1 MDNMIFMSN
10 RLFDELKRMCSL
22 RFIEATKAGL
32 NVETVEDGKE
42 LLVINMDFFQGE
54 SKKDVL
60 DKVQLAMIFIRK
72 YNALLFEGVEYHLG
86 STYSFLDKLYDLGII
101 TFDEKTTIRSPWD
114 DCTDSQEPFFE

>member
-1 MDNMIFMSN
+1 MNMDNMIFMSN

-72 YNALLFEGVEYHLG
+72 YNALY
-86 STYSFLDKLYDLGII
+86 I
-101 TFDEKTTIRSPWD
+101 
-114 DCTDSQEPFFE
+114 FFSR